1 MARALYRSHARWHPL
16 ETEVETE
23 KVAPVVTHSARPRFI
38 GPDGRWLFAWH
49 HPARPDMRRGA
60 AVVLCPPLGYDYICV
75 YRTWR
80 ILAERLSALGFDA
93 IRFDYDGT
101 GDSAGD
107 PEEPGRP
114 EAWLRSIED
123 AITEARELAG
133 SSMVALVGLRLG
145 ATLALQAAAARGG
158 VDRLVLWSPF
168 HSGRAYLHELKA
180 FARLSRQDHVPE
192 NPEEPDIR
200 AAGHVVTGQTAEAL
214 ARWDLDALASS
225 PAPRILIVDRD
236 DLAVDSSI
244 GDRLQT
250 LGCQVTRI
258 RPPGTVDMLAQS
270 ALAKVP
276 EDALDA
282 ITDWLGDWRPQGT
295 RPAACVEKAHA
306 ESPKVARG
314 PGHHERA
321 LRFGPGDRLFG
332 ILTAPAGAASSAP
345 AIVLLNTGCEYHVG
359 PNRLY
364 VPLAREWAAR
374 GHVVLR
380 YDLGGIGDSAPPPGA
395 DENVVYPA
403 HALDDVRE
411 AIALVRREAP
421 GRQIIVA
428 GLCSGGWLAFLAARE
443 GLPVDAI
450 VSVNPPLYLRDGSSG
465 SRRLAEYDELGR
477 YQRSMRD
484 PGKWAK
490 ALRGRAAYGT
500 FVRLAVAH
508 LGREIAERVGVTF
521 AGRPL
526 EGLARDLEGIAGRG
540 ITSLFVFS
548 RGDGGLDYFRLYAR
562 LALHRRI
569 VRKRIRY
576 SVVDGAGHTFRP
588 AAAQRALRELLVEFV
603 ARVTRT
609 SSELKTPNSKL

>member
-1 MARALYRSHARWHPL
+1 
-16 ETEVETE
+16 VETE
-23 KVAPVVTHSARPRFI
+23 SVETENVAPVLTHSARPLFI
-38 GPDGRWLFAWH
+38 GPDGRRVFAWH
-49 HPARPDMRRGA
+49 HPAQPHVRRGA

-80 ILAERLSALGFDA
+80 ILAGRLAALGFDA

-114 EAWLRSIED
+114 EAWLRSIEH
-123 AITEARELAG
+123 AMTEARELTG
-133 SSMVALVGLRLG
+133 SSAVALVGLRLS
-145 ATLALQAAAARGG
+145 ATLAIQAATARGG

-168 HSGRAYLHELKA
+168 RSGRAYVHELKA
-180 FARLSRQDHVPE
+180 YARLSRQYHVPE
-192 NPEEPDIR
+192 TDDEPDIC
-200 AAGHVVTGQTAEAL
+200 AAGHVVTRQTLEAL
-214 ARWDLDALASS
+214 AEWNLDALTTS
-225 PAPRILIVDRD
+225 PAPRVLVVDRD
-236 DLAVDSSI
+236 DRSVDRSI
-244 GDRLQT
+244 GDRLEA
-250 LGCQVTRI
+250 LGCHVTRL
-258 RPPGTVDMLAQS
+258 RPAGTVDMLAQS
-270 ALAKVP
+270 ALARVP

-282 ITDWLGDWRPQGT
+282 ITGWLEDWRPPSG
-295 RPAACVEKAHA
+295 A
-306 ESPKVARG
+306 ARG
-314 PGHHERA
+314 ASVEEAQAETSSVAVGLGHQERA
-321 LRFGPGDRLFG
+321 LRFGPGNRLFG
-332 ILTAPAGAASSAP
+332 IFSAPAGASSSAP
-345 AIVLLNTGCEYHVG
+345 AIVLLNTGCEYRVG

-364 VPLAREWAAR
+364 VPLAREWATR

-380 YDLGGIGDSAPPPGA
+380 YDLGGIGDSAPPPGV
-395 DENVVYPA
+395 DENVVYPP
-403 HALDDVRE
+403 HALDDLRE

-428 GLCSGGWLAFLAARE
+428 GLCSGGWHAFLAARE
-443 GLPVDAI
+443 GLAVDAI
-450 VSVNPPLYLRDGSSG
+450 VSVNPPLYLRDGSWG

-500 FVRLAVAH
+500 FVRLAAAHVA
-508 LGREIAERVGVTF
+508 REIAGRIGVRF

-526 EGLARDLEGIAGRG
+526 EGLARDLEGIAERG

-562 LALHRRI
+562 PALYRRN

-576 SVVDGAGHTFRP
+576 VVVDGAGHTFRP
-588 AAAQRALRELLVEFV
+588 AAAQRALRKLLVEFV
-603 ARVTRT
+603 ESVARRART
-609 SSELKTPNSKL
+609 PTQA